1 MRSGPSPASAVST
14 CYACWG
20 LWIDTAELRKASG
33 SHSARGRL
41 VLAAEALDSQK
52 AERALMLCP
61 VCPDTQLLVQTHRG
75 VEIDWCPDC
84 RGIFLDNGEREQLV
98 RSGAGAPSKPTPNRA
113 PPKDRISPSGVGA
126 GTLLVGDLFEIIAD
140 LVSDL

>member
-1 MRSGPSPASAVST
+1 MRTGPSPASAVST

-41 VLAAEALDSQK
+41 VLAAEALDPQK

-84 RGIFLDNGEREQLV
+84 RGIFLDKGEREQLV
-98 RSGAGAPSKPTPNRA
+98 RSGTGASSKPA
-113 PPKDRISPSGVGA
+113 PRGVPFKPGVASGSGA
-126 GTLLVGDLFEIIAD
+126 AGLWLVGDLFEVITEI
-140 LVSDL
+140 VSDL